1 MSAATERAVLRTGEQ
16 LTIARAEPADL
27 QRVAEFYGELDD
39 EATHFRFFGVRRQIP
54 EAELRRVVGGDSGH
68 VSLLARMNG
77 RLVGIGEYIVGDD
90 PTEAEVAFA
99 VADDHHREGIATLL
113 LERLAIIA
121 HDHGLLRL
129 RAMVLAGNADMQ
141 LVLRTIGL
149 PTKNIFEDGI
159 VQTCLDISSL
169 GSLREAIA
177 ARRVAAVK
185 ITAGTG
191 AEMLTPLVKGEP
203 GAEESPSGC
212 RPA

>member
-1 MSAATERAVLRTGEQ
+1 M
-16 LTIARAEPADL
+16 
-27 QRVAEFYGELDD
+27 
-39 EATHFRFFGVRRQIP
+39 
-54 EAELRRVVGGDSGH
+54 RRVVRHAGLCGTDPAERLQVGVVTPDGFCKRSARNT
-68 VSLLARMNG
+68 LLARMNG
-77 RLVGIGEYIVGDD
+77 QLVGIGEYIVGDD

-177 ARRVAAVK
+177 ARRVATVR
-185 ITAGTG
+185 ITLGTG

-203 GAEESPSGC
+203 GAEEPPSGC
-212 RPA
+212 RPG